1 MSSLAEIEN
10 AAEALPPDQK
20 EELFLFLATRLR
32 GAARELPPPREF
44 SRVEMEGWINDDEE
58 GYRRFRAGK

>member
-1 MSSLAEIEN
+1 MRSLAEIED

-32 GAARELPPPREF
+32 GSGRAMPPPREF
-44 SRVEMEGWINDDEE
+44 SRVEMEGWISDDEE
-58 GYRRFRAGK
+58 GYRRFRTGK